1 MKLESKNG
9 KILNFKK
16 SEQLEKQVSLKSLS
30 ILTGLPIHL
39 LKEELLLDDSLQEED
54 QLQMDE
60 LIKALFT
67 YLNKSMLT

>member
-16 SEQLEKQVSLKSLS
+16 SEQLEKQVYLKSLS